1 MNRNRVCM
9 FITLGGERK
18 GKHDLVD
25 LRGRGS
31 ERILGWVFPPARVF
45 LLIECIVYTCT
56 SEQHVVSHSQSFST
70 LSFTW
75 VGITWVWISNTVFH
89 DAGYVPLLLIVE
101 CTKESKQATIKRKF
115 ITSKEK
121 KKKSFLM
128 SRQSEKYALTHVC
141 KE

>member
-1 MNRNRVCM
+1 M
-9 FITLGGERK
+9 
-18 GKHDLVD
+18 
-25 LRGRGS
+25 
-31 ERILGWVFPPARVF
+31 
-45 LLIECIVYTCT
+45 
-56 SEQHVVSHSQSFST
+56 
-70 LSFTW
+70 
-75 VGITWVWISNTVFH
+75 VFH

-101 CTKESKQATIKRKF
+101 STKESKQATIKRKF